1 MPIQKT
7 KVPVAKAVTI
17 RTSESPSSVSS
28 SSTDDVL
35 SRVIQL
41 SSLFLE
47 RAQENN
53 YPFTFEEMFYSPFDI
68 CTFVM
73 RCLPQY
79 AGVSM
84 SSYLWRS
91 FFMDSIRGRLLQ
103 APLRTQE
110 FLADLLGWLVLDC
123 EAHMEQVQS
132 QFNFQHHFLA
142 QQADEDSE
150 GEDDF
155 ILKNYPLAQMK

>member
-1 MPIQKT
+1 MPVQKT
-7 KVPVAKAVTI
+7 KVPVA
-17 RTSESPSSVSS
+17 RTSESRSSISS
-28 SSTDDVL
+28 SSTEDVL
-35 SRVIQL
+35 SKVIQL

-53 YPFTFEEMFYSPFDI
+53 YPFTFEEMFCSPFDI

-73 RCLPQY
+73 GCLPQY
-79 AGVSM
+79 SDISM

-110 FLADLLGWLVLDC
+110 CLADLLGWLVIDC
-123 EAHMEQVQS
+123 EAHMEQIQS

-142 QQADEDSE
+142 QQSDEDSK

-155 ILKNYPLAQMK
+155 ILRNYPLAQMK